1 MAVRRS
7 GGQAVRR
14 SGVPP
19 FRLTREI
26 LVMAEGITPKL
37 GAKAHDFVLLDSIG
51 VERRLSELVAE
62 RPVVLLFY
70 RGDW

>member
-1 MAVRRS
+1 
-7 GGQAVRR
+7 
-14 SGVPP
+14 
-19 FRLTREI
+19 
-26 LVMAEGITPKL
+26 MAEGITPKL
-37 GAKAHDFVLLDSIG
+37 AAKAHEFVLLDSTG

>member
-1 MAVRRS
+1 
-7 GGQAVRR
+7 
-14 SGVPP
+14 
-19 FRLTREI
+19 
-26 LVMAEGITPKL
+26 MAEGITPKL
-37 GAKAHDFVLLDSIG
+37 GATAHEFVLPDSIG

>member
-1 MAVRRS
+1 MAEWRN
-7 GGQAVRR
+7 GEMPTAG
-14 SGVPP
+14 PP
-19 FRLTREI
+19 EI
-26 LVMAEGITPKL
+26 LVMAEGTTPKL
-37 GAKAHDFVLLDSIG
+37 GAKAHEFVLLDSTG